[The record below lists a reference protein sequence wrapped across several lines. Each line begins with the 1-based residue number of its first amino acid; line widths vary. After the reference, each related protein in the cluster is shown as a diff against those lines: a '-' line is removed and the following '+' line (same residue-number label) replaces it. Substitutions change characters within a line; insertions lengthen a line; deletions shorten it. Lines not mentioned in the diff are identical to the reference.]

1 MAENFLTLPT
11 FKKGVSS
18 YLSNNS
24 FGNAERDDL
33 WQSLTDAA
41 KEDKRLPD
49 DVSVKDIM
57 DSWTSEPGYP
67 VLTVTSSTGNQVPML
82 KNFLICN

>member
-41 KEDKRLPD
+41 KEDERLPD

-82 KNFLICN
+82 